1 MCSHI
6 ELSLPE
12 LDIFM
17 TKENEKSKK
26 KINLPNV
33 LYFVLHFITTVS
45 LDHL

>member
-6 ELSLPE
+6 ELSLPK

-17 TKENEKSKK
+17 TKENEKGLK
-26 KINLPNV
+26 KIILRNV

>member
-17 TKENEKSKK
+17 TKEKGKILK
-26 KINLPNV
+26 KIILRNV
-33 LYFVLHFITTVS
+33 LYFVLHFITIVG

>member
-17 TKENEKSKK
+17 TKENEKSLK
-26 KINLPNV
+26 KINLNV